1 MMIGDERDD
10 ESRHGAIDR
19 KGRQAT
25 AVTHITDHRS
35 QITDHRSQITDQI
48 DKHQLS

>member
-19 KGRQAT
+19 KGHQAT
-25 AVTHITDHRS
+25 AAAVMYE
-35 QITDHRSQITDQI
+35 I
-48 DKHQLS
+48 DRH